1 MFGIVA
7 VAALL
12 RIAWAIYATT
22 QPVQFRD
29 PAAYQM
35 LGDSIAHGDGFSYLL
50 PGGEG
55 IPAGLYPT
63 AYYPPGYPVFLG
75 ALYWLFDL
83 LPFDV
88 SHLGIASG
96 ANVVLSTL
104 TVPLVFALG
113 RRINGVTAGLV
124 AAAAFALLPNAIYNT
139 GVALTESLFL
149 PMTVLLVLL
158 VVATPQITKAPGTL
172 RLVAIGLL
180 FAATAMVRPV
190 SLLLLPAFVFLW
202 WPESAKVALKRTA
215 LVVAGAA
222 VVILPWTVRNAITMD
237 SPVLISANLGDN
249 LCIGYNDDATG
260 AFVGLPEVCDGHRDI
275 PRPRYEIL
283 RQSDN
288 LDTSVD
294 FIKERPTRL
303 PSLVFWRGFYTLK
316 EDKDGLEAVQDY
328 YDAHWMPARTE
339 DVLGALADGYYF
351 ALGGFALVGMIAV
364 AVRRRGP
371 GGRDRRQGFLLLT
384 MFLSILPPLLT
395 FGDPRFKAPLYPFL
409 AIYAGLALAAAW
421 QARPAPEPGLEEVEP
436 APDPVEA
443 GDPEGVHYGAPLP
456 VG

>member
-1 MFGIVA
+1 MA

-22 QPVQFRD
+22 QPANFRD

-35 LGDSIAHGDGFSYLL
+35 LGDSIANGDGYSYLL

-63 AYYPPGYPVFLG
+63 AYYPPGYPLLLG

-124 AAAAFALLPNAIYNT
+124 AAAVFALMPNVIYNT

-149 PMTVLLVLL
+149 PLVVLLVLL
-158 VVATPQITKAPGTL
+158 VIATPEIMREPGRL
-172 RLVAIGLL
+172 RLFAVGML

-190 SLLLLPAFVFLW
+190 SLLLLPAFLFLW
-202 WPESAKVALKRTA
+202 WPQSAKTALKRTA

-288 LDTSVD
+288 LDTSLD
-294 FIKERPTRL
+294 FIKDHPTRL

-328 YDAHWMPARTE
+328 YDVHWMPARTE
-339 DVLGALADGYYF
+339 DVLGTLADSYYF
-351 ALGGFALVGMIAV
+351 AVVAFAVIGMV
-364 AVRRRGP
+364 AVGLRRRGD
-371 GGRDRRQGFLLLT
+371 RDRRQSFILLA
-384 MFLSILPPLLT
+384 MFLSILSPLLT

-409 AIYAGLALAAAW
+409 ALYAGLALVAAW
-421 QARPAPEPGLEEVEP
+421 QARPVPESAPGEAAPEPRVD
-436 APDPVEA
+436 DPVRFEA
-443 GDPEGVHYGAPLP
+443 P
-456 VG
+456 VGVG